1 MGLADSLCFQT
12 TGGVWQSKAPKSSS
26 DCSWEKLDLDSRLLM
41 GSLLPQL
48 PHTGITGGFHHTW
61 LSLPLYLPV
70 YAGAG
75 ASLWVCNMDSWDCTQ
90 TIGFAEQ
97 VLHLPKRSLA
107 SQASMMASTFI
118 LFFKTEFLCIVLAV
132 MELSGFL
139 SVECHRT

>member
-97 VLHLPKRSLA
+97 VLLSTELSSQSPLFPIFKAVLSLRSVPVKYQTTAIRSLMGPA
-107 SQASMMASTFI
+107 QY
-118 LFFKTEFLCIVLAV
+118 
-132 MELSGFL
+132 
-139 SVECHRT
+139 